1 MDILKII
8 KRVPDYFSETNGN
21 IVQFVI
27 FKYYRNLD
35 GYKFPYKLSVQELNQ
50 IRDKVSEVAKELPM
64 WENNYSFV
72 EIQQVAAEL
81 SMILYERGI
90 LGAEGLQRKDVALIF
105 DESERHVMRINER
118 DHIKL
123 IFRGAYS
130 EMHEIGEESQIY
142 AALLDKTLN
151 FAFKEGV
158 GYLTS
163 SPRYLGH
170 ALSISALVHVPA
182 IFLLGQIQN
191 FSQILQKNLIVLSGL
206 MDTVI
211 QTYGAFV
218 QIKITSFFDTFN
230 ETKTKMASTLEEI
243 VELEN
248 QLRNL
253 IYADRP
259 LEVEDR
265 IYKSYAILRSAKLLS
280 LVETY
285 EHLSNLRIGVDLGY
299 VKEIHP
305 GFFNEVFFRILPYHI
320 KVYYGVSEDD
330 LNKEA
335 EMRALLIQELLDKY
349 HYEG

>member
-1 MDILKII
+1 MDILKLIE
-8 KRVPDYFSETNGN
+8 RVPGLFSETNGN

-27 FKYYRNLD
+27 YKYYRDLD
-35 GYKFPYKLSVQELNQ
+35 GYKFPSKLSDEELKEIQ
-50 IRDKVSEVAKELPM
+50 RKVIEVAKELPM
-64 WENNYSFV
+64 WENNFNIV
-72 EIQQVAAEL
+72 ETQQATTEL
-81 SMILYERGI
+81 TMILYERGI
-90 LGAEGLQRKDVALIF
+90 LGSESLQRGNVALMF
-105 DESERHVMRINER
+105 DESERHIIRVNER

-130 EMHEIGEESQIY
+130 EMDEIGEESQIY
-142 AALLDKTLN
+142 VALLDRALN
-151 FAFKEGV
+151 FAFKEGI

-170 ALSISALVHVPA
+170 ALSISAMIHIPA

-191 FSQILQKNLIVLSGL
+191 FSQILQRNLIVLSGL
-206 MDTVI
+206 MDTTI

-218 QIKITSFFDTFN
+218 QIKITSFFDSFA

-259 LEVEDR
+259 VEVEDR
-265 IYKSYAILRSAKLLS
+265 IYKSLAILQSAKLLS
-280 LVETY
+280 LMETY

-299 VKEIHP
+299 IKDIHP

-320 KVYYGVSEDD
+320 KIYYGVSEDD
-330 LNKEA
+330 LTKEA